1 MSRAHILQH
10 QTGFDW
16 VALYYKLFID
26 NEWSCRVAS
35 AQIGSAGARPSG
47 DTKAT
52 FKRKTPRARPA
63 RGKNSKLA
71 QPCVRTAQADTQAHL
86 RTGRN
91 CARDTHKWATRSSA
105 VTAAAND
112 IQQVLNPA
120 DADAAE
126 SSDDSAAVVVHAKDE
141 GADEAATAHAVATA
155 PTQAPTRGGMCAA
168 AGHEA
173 PQKGAAQDVA
183 CEGVAVPASMPTMS
197 AAAPDDAATT
207 GKAAVVAS
215 TDQHEGEGGIA
226 LATPSLAAECAA
238 AANCGAGSA
247 ATAAIAA
254 ATAAVAYYS
263 RTEQGAGGTAA
274 ACRSGADEED
284 GSCVEVPDHV
294 QAAIRFWLE
303 CAPLARTFSDCHTH
317 ASARALSRKQR
328 YVRDQS

>member
-1 MSRAHILQH
+1 MRAHFAGRH
-10 QTGFDW
+10 
-16 VALYYKLFID
+16 
-26 NEWSCRVAS
+26 
-35 AQIGSAGARPSG
+35 AGA
-47 DTKAT
+47 
-52 FKRKTPRARPA
+52 PA
-63 RGKNSKLA
+63 HG
-71 QPCVRTAQADTQAHL
+71 PD
-86 RTGRN
+86 

-112 IQQVLNPA
+112 IQQFPNPA

-141 GADEAATAHAVATA
+141 GADEAATAHTVARA

-173 PQKGAAQDVA
+173 PQNAAAQDVA
-183 CEGVAVPASMPTMS
+183 CEGVAVPAPMPTMS
-197 AAAPDDAATT
+197 AAAPDDAATA
-207 GKAAVVAS
+207 GEAAVVAS

-226 LATPSLAAECAA
+226 LATPSPAAECAA
-238 AANCGAGSA
+238 AANCGAGS
-247 ATAAIAA
+247 A

-303 CAPLARTFSDCHTH
+303 CAPLARIFSDCHTH
-317 ASARALSRKQR
+317 ASARAFPANSVKCAIN
-328 YVRDQS
+328 RDQRS